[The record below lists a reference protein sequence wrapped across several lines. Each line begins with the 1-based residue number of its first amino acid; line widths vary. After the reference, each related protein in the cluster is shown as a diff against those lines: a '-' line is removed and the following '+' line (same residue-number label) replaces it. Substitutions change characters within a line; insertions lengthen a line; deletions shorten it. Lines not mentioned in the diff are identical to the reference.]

1 MQTLTV
7 NKQNRMVRR
16 NNTPAQKRSEKINT
30 PKNGAAM
37 HNFDAWKRHK
47 NAYANTFLARCQL
60 LHV

>member
-7 NKQNRMVRR
+7 NKQYRMVRR

-37 HNFDAWKRHK
+37 HNFDARKRLKTHMQIR
-47 NAYANTFLARCQL
+47 F
-60 LHV
+60 